1 MTSERFVANPYSDG
15 GSRMYRTGDIV
26 RWNADGVLEYLGR
39 ADEQVKVRGFRIELG
54 EIEAQLALCPG
65 VTASAVIVRTD
76 GPSNRAQVVA
86 YLVGDA
92 DDVAVRAQLLS
103 VLPEFMVPSAF
114 VRLESLPLSPSGK
127 LDRKALPAPDFAAQV
142 GDLTGV
148 VSSGVADLLA
158 GHFATV
164 LGLPR
169 VGVRDDFFTLGGDS
183 ILAIRLVN
191 LARRDSV
198 VLTPRQI
205 FELRTPAAIAAAVGD
220 VATSDATVTA
230 DIGVGELVPLPV
242 VHRLSEWTGGT
253 DRFNQ
258 AVLIH
263 SPATSLGSITGA
275 LQAVLD
281 HHDGLRQTLIRHDR
295 GMWSARIE
303 EPGSVRAANLVER
316 VDARG
321 LDDSELRR
329 LVTEHSET
337 ATSRLDPS
345 AGRMVSVVW
354 FDCGAESLGRLAIV
368 AHHLVVDGVS
378 WGTVLEDLAMAW
390 VAVEAGEPAALDA
403 VGTSL
408 RTFSRTVAE
417 HAYSAHRFAELDH
430 WLTVTAPGAQLIPD
444 AAGDAV
450 VSGGSRRTVTVD
462 GAISEAALGSVAAM
476 VGAEGTDVLLAALTM
491 SVDRWRRS
499 TGRSEHELLVDLER
513 HGREELVAGID
524 LSRTVGWFTTIAP
537 MRLHGGIDPVDTLRE
552 VKESLRAAPDGGI
565 GYGML
570 RYVNART
577 ASTLAGRS
585 ESQIL
590 FNYLGRT
597 TTAGSTAWSLVA
609 ESEALSTDP
618 DADMGGPYRLIVNV
632 VSVDSGSA
640 PSLPGQVKIC
650 PRRTRSHSPTAGFRP
665 SAIWRLRPRV
675 TPGLPF

>member
-1 MTSERFVANPYSDG
+1 GRGGLTSERFVANPYSDG

-39 ADEQVKVRGFRIELG
+39 VDEQVKVRGFRIELG

-65 VTASAVIVRTD
+65 VSASAVIVRTD

-92 DDVAVRAQLLS
+92 DDAAVRGQLLS

-142 GDLTGV
+142 GETTGV

-158 GHFATV
+158 RHFATV

-169 VGVRDDFFTLGGDS
+169 VGARDDFFTLGGDS

-220 VATSDATVTA
+220 VATSVATVTA

-263 SPATSLGSITGA
+263 SPATSLDSITGA
-275 LQAVLD
+275 MQAVLD

-303 EPGSVRAANLVER
+303 EPGSIRAANLVER

-321 LDDSELRR
+321 LDDAELRTLITVR
-329 LVTEHSET
+329 SER

-354 FDCGAESLGRLAIV
+354 FDCGAENLGRLA
-368 AHHLVVDGVS
+368 
-378 WGTVLEDLAMAW
+378 
-390 VAVEAGEPAALDA
+390 
-403 VGTSL
+403 
-408 RTFSRTVAE
+408 
-417 HAYSAHRFAELDH
+417 
-430 WLTVTAPGAQLIPD
+430 
-444 AAGDAV
+444 
-450 VSGGSRRTVTVD
+450 
-462 GAISEAALGSVAAM
+462 
-476 VGAEGTDVLLAALTM
+476 
-491 SVDRWRRS
+491 
-499 TGRSEHELLVDLER
+499 
-513 HGREELVAGID
+513 
-524 LSRTVGWFTTIAP
+524 
-537 MRLHGGIDPVDTLRE
+537 
-552 VKESLRAAPDGGI
+552 
-565 GYGML
+565 
-570 RYVNART
+570 
-577 ASTLAGRS
+577 
-585 ESQIL
+585 
-590 FNYLGRT
+590 
-597 TTAGSTAWSLVA
+597 
-609 ESEALSTDP
+609 
-618 DADMGGPYRLIVNV
+618 
-632 VSVDSGSA
+632 
-640 PSLPGQVKIC
+640 
-650 PRRTRSHSPTAGFRP
+650 
-665 SAIWRLRPRV
+665 
-675 TPGLPF
+675 

>member
-1 MTSERFVANPYSDG
+1 
-15 GSRMYRTGDIV
+15 
-26 RWNADGVLEYLGR
+26 
-39 ADEQVKVRGFRIELG
+39 
-54 EIEAQLALCPG
+54 
-65 VTASAVIVRTD
+65 
-76 GPSNRAQVVA
+76 
-86 YLVGDA
+86 
-92 DDVAVRAQLLS
+92 
-103 VLPEFMVPSAF
+103 
-114 VRLESLPLSPSGK
+114 
-127 LDRKALPAPDFAAQV
+127 
-142 GDLTGV
+142 
-148 VSSGVADLLA
+148 LA

-205 FELRTPAAIAAAVGD
+205 FELRTPAAIAATVGD
-220 VATSDATVTA
+220 DATSVTTASA

-242 VHRLSEWTGGT
+242 VHRLSEWAGGT

-295 GMWSARIE
+295 GMWSARVE
-303 EPGSVRAANLVER
+303 EPGSVRAADVVAR
-316 VDARG
+316 VDAQG
-321 LDDSELRR
+321 LDDGDLRT
-329 LVTEHSET
+329 LIAEHSEA

-354 FDCGAESLGRLAIV
+354 FDCGAENLGRLAIV

-378 WGTVLEDLAMAW
+378 WGTLLEDLAMAW

-491 SVDRWRRS
+491 SVDRWR
-499 TGRSEHELLVDLER
+499 
-513 HGREELVAGID
+513 
-524 LSRTVGWFTTIAP
+524 
-537 MRLHGGIDPVDTLRE
+537 
-552 VKESLRAAPDGGI
+552 
-565 GYGML
+565 
-570 RYVNART
+570 
-577 ASTLAGRS
+577 
-585 ESQIL
+585 
-590 FNYLGRT
+590 
-597 TTAGSTAWSLVA
+597 
-609 ESEALSTDP
+609 
-618 DADMGGPYRLIVNV
+618 
-632 VSVDSGSA
+632 
-640 PSLPGQVKIC
+640 
-650 PRRTRSHSPTAGFRP
+650 
-665 SAIWRLRPRV
+665 
-675 TPGLPF
+675 

>member
-1 MTSERFVANPYSDG
+1 MVLDPYLQNVPAGATGELYLAGPQLARGYHGRGGLTSERFVANPYSDG

-54 EIEAQLALCPG
+54 EIEAQLALCSG

-230 DIGVGELVPLPV
+230 DIGVGELAPLPV

-354 FDCGAESLGRLAIV
+354 FDCGAESLGRLAII

-378 WGTVLEDLAMAW
+378 WGTLLEDLAMAW

-476 VGAEGTDVLLAALTM
+476 VGAE
-491 SVDRWRRS
+491 
-499 TGRSEHELLVDLER
+499 ER
-513 HGREELVAGID
+513 MFCWQR
-524 LSRTVGWFTTIAP
+524 
-537 MRLHGGIDPVDTLRE
+537 
-552 VKESLRAAPDGGI
+552 
-565 GYGML
+565 
-570 RYVNART
+570 
-577 ASTLAGRS
+577 
-585 ESQIL
+585 
-590 FNYLGRT
+590 
-597 TTAGSTAWSLVA
+597 
-609 ESEALSTDP
+609 
-618 DADMGGPYRLIVNV
+618 
-632 VSVDSGSA
+632 
-640 PSLPGQVKIC
+640 
-650 PRRTRSHSPTAGFRP
+650 
-665 SAIWRLRPRV
+665 
-675 TPGLPF
+675 

>member
-1 MTSERFVANPYSDG
+1 MTSCG
-15 GSRMYRTGDIV
+15 G
-26 RWNADGVLEYLGR
+26 NADGVLEYLGR

-127 LDRKALPAPDFAAQV
+127 LDRKALPAPDFA
-142 GDLTGV
+142 GTGGRRHRSCFFGCCRPSGRAISRRFSDCP
-148 VSSGVADLLA
+148 VSGCATISSLSA
-158 GHFATV
+158 ATV
-164 LGLPR
+164 SWR
-169 VGVRDDFFTLGGDS
+169 SDW
-183 ILAIRLVN
+183 VN

-303 EPGSVRAANLVER
+303 EPGSVRAANLLER

-378 WGTVLEDLAMAW
+378 WGTLLEDLAMAW

-597 TTAGSTAWSLVA
+597 TTDGSTAWSLAA

-632 VSVDSGSA
+632 VSVDSGLRAEFAWASEDLSEEDA
-640 PSLPGQVKIC
+640 QSLSDGW
-650 PRRTRSHSPTAGFRP
+650 GFGP